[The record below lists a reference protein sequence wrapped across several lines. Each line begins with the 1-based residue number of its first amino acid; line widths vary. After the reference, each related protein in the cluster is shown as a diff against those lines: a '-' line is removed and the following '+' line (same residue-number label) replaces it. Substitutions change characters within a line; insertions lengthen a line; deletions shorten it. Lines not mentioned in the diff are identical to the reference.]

1 MVIKTIVANSKFWYL
16 SLLQVSTDLP
26 GLLSDVLRH
35 NQKSGKVD
43 WKVLVV
49 DRLSMKILS
58 TSIKMHQ
65 LNKEGITR
73 EYLYGTTNNNIIGPN
88 TSGCWDFG
96 EEERTNTKYGGN
108 TLPKSIFRF
117 PTQKKTFYKTSIL

>member
-1 MVIKTIVANSKFWYL
+1 M
-16 SLLQVSTDLP
+16 
-26 GLLSDVLRH
+26 LRH

-73 EYLYGTTNNNIIGPN
+73 EYLYGTNNNIIGPN
-88 TSGCWDFG
+88 TSSC
-96 EEERTNTKYGGN
+96 
-108 TLPKSIFRF
+108 
-117 PTQKKTFYKTSIL
+117 